1 MSDISYCVFSGGSA
15 CNHIVGA
22 FQRTTPDTVYIL
34 GIGDN
39 GGSTSEL
46 LRVIGGPSI
55 GDLRSRLTR
64 LINLLPSK
72 MESDPGR
79 EERAAIKTIMSYRL
93 PAEGNEH
100 DVKDEWSEIVEGRHR
115 LWEPIP
121 VEKKE
126 TIRGFLAMFDYE
138 ILKRSH
144 KRFNFRN
151 GSIGNFFL
159 TGARLFFGSLEAA
172 IFLFSAITGIS
183 EPTSV
188 IPVINTNH
196 TASIAALLENGETLK
211 GQCEISHPSPSSQK
225 EQKPLNPIDAFSR
238 LAFPGSPVAENAPQT
253 NENLV
258 FSKTL
263 EEKLDARIARIYYMN
278 EFGQEIYPIPSPKV
292 LKHLN
297 TKNVLVY
304 SIGSLYTSIIP
315 CLILRGVGNAISQ
328 STSLQHKILILNGHN
343 DRETTGYTALDF
355 IYAITSALNESK
367 LVDAR
372 RKFYQHCNNNNT
384 TNGDSHHSQSHSH
397 SQSSLAMQALKID
410 VGTPLSSS
418 PLSSNGVDILHPKP
432 TRPQLA
438 TKQRPYLLTPS
449 PACSTST
456 HEGYPAT
463 TAQPA
468 VTGTPPGYPSFPQDL
483 LSPAPPNAFI
493 TTLLFLSNSEII
505 VDVEAIKELGIK
517 CLEVRGGVS
526 ETGKPIYDDNAL
538 RYALEFAVRS

>member
-1 MSDISYCVFSGGSA
+1 
-15 CNHIVGA
+15 
-22 FQRTTPDTVYIL
+22 
-34 GIGDN
+34 
-39 GGSTSEL
+39 SEL

-64 LINLLPSK
+64 LINLLPSAT
-72 MESDPGR
+72 ESDPGR

-172 IFLFSAITGIS
+172 IFLFAAITGIS

-211 GQCEISHPSPSSQK
+211 GQCEISHPSPSSQRQ
-225 EQKPLNPIDAFSR
+225 QKPLNPIDAFSR
-238 LAFPGSPVAENAPQT
+238 LAFPGSPVAETSPQP
-253 NENLV
+253 NDNLI

-328 STSLQHKILILNGHN
+328 SASLKHKILILNGNN

-355 IYAITSALNESK
+355 IYAITSALNESR

-372 RKFYQHCNNNNT
+372 RKFYQHCNTSNT
-384 TNGDSHHSQSHSH
+384 TNGTNGDSHH
-397 SQSSLAMQALKID
+397 SQSSLAMQALRID
-410 VGTPLSSS
+410 VSGTPPSSS
-418 PLSSNGVDILHPKP
+418 PSSNGVDLLHPKP
-432 TRPQLA
+432 TRPQLTA
-438 TKQRPYLLTPS
+438 RQRPYLLTPS

-483 LSPAPPNAFI
+483 LSPARPSAFI
-493 TTLLFLSNSEII
+493 TTLLFLSNSEIS

-526 ETGKPIYDDNAL
+526 ESGKPIYDDNAL

>member
-72 MESDPGR
+72 AESDPGWD
-79 EERAAIKTIMSYRL
+79 ERAAIKTIMSYRL

-238 LAFPGSPVAENAPQT
+238 LAFPGSPVAENAPQA

-292 LKHLN
+292 LRHLN

-328 STSLQHKILILNGHN
+328 SATLQHKILILNGHN

-355 IYAITSALNESK
+355 IYAITSALNESR

-372 RKFYQHCNNNNT
+372 RQFYQHCNNNNA
-384 TNGDSHHSQSHSH
+384 TNGDSHHSQSHGH
-397 SQSSLAMQALKID
+397 SQSSLAMQALRID
-410 VGTPLSSS
+410 VSTPSSS
-418 PLSSNGVDILHPKP
+418 SSSSNGIDILHPKP

-438 TKQRPYLLTPS
+438 PKQRPYLLTPS

-483 LSPAPPNAFI
+483 LSPAPPSAFI
-493 TTLLFLSNSEII
+493 TTILFLSNSEIN

>member
-15 CNHIVGA
+15 CNHIVRA
-22 FQRTTPDTVYIL
+22 FQDTTPDTVYIL

-64 LINLLPSK
+64 LINLLPP
-72 MESDPGR
+72 ESDDDTGYNQ
-79 EERAAIKTIMSYRL
+79 RAAIKTIMSYRL

-100 DVKDEWSEIVEGRHR
+100 DIKDEWSSIVEGRHK

-126 TIRGFLAMFDYE
+126 TIRGFLTMFDYE

-172 IFLFSAITGIS
+172 IFLFSAITGIN

-196 TASIAALLENGETLK
+196 TASIAAILENGETLK
-211 GQCEISHPSPSSQK
+211 GQCEISHPAPLSEK
-225 EQKPLNPIDAFSR
+225 KQKPLNPIDAFSK
-238 LAFPGSPVAENAPQT
+238 LAFPGSPIFESNPQF
-253 NENLV
+253 NDNLV

-263 EEKLDARIARIYYMN
+263 EEKLHARIARIYYMN

-292 LKHLN
+292 LKHLS
-297 TKNVLVY
+297 TKNVLVF
-304 SIGSLYTSIIP
+304 SIGSLYTSIVP
-315 CLILRGVGNAISQ
+315 CLILRGVGNAIAQ
-328 STSLQHKILILNGHN
+328 SPSLKHKILILNGNN
-343 DRETTGYTALDF
+343 DRETHGYTALDF
-355 IYAITSALNESK
+355 IDAITTALNESR

-372 RKFYQHCNNNNT
+372 RVFYQDCNKQS
-384 TNGDSHHSQSHSH
+384 DHHLEPPPT
-397 SQSSLAMQALKID
+397 SLMHHLRID
-410 VGTPLSSS
+410 TQ
-418 PLSSNGVDILHPKP
+418 SNGTDLKHPKP
-432 TRPQLA
+432 MRPLLGVDR
-438 TKQRPYLLTPS
+438 RPYPLTPS
-449 PACSTST
+449 PALSTST
-456 HEGYPAT
+456 HEGYPAPT
-463 TAQPA
+463 T
-468 VTGTPPGYPSFPQDL
+468 TTFYSGTPPGYPSFPQTL
-483 LSPAPPNAFI
+483 FTPSPPNSFI
-493 TTLLFLSNSEII
+493 TTLLYLSNSEIE
-505 VDVEAIKELGIK
+505 VDVGAVEELGIK
-517 CLEVRGGVS
+517 CIQVPGGIS
-526 ETGKPIYDDNAL
+526 EGKPVYDDDRL
-538 RYALEFAVRS
+538 RQALESVVTP